1 MRIKDFL
8 RGRYFDKCVI
18 SKDRIPRM
26 AWRDV
31 QVKLEGEVAFDLSR
45 SFIQYWSFIKTDFSK
60 AKEAQPIGFSKIKK
74 EEIEE
79 RAEYRRQLTMNHK
92 SATPAQPAFN
102 KFKSEMKPF
111 RKRNEFMSS
120 FPSQA
125 EPNAPQIAVIEEK
138 PERDTIGDESH
149 KAQNQNVFRMETILP
164 TPSPDMGSGPKG
176 RIFKSVQASAKE
188 EMKDLLREL
197 KNPKHL
203 KSKREES
210 SIKGNPEEI
219 QLVDETSKNVVRQ
232 FEQEK
237 KEEKNEVNNE
247 QLSLFD
253 KLRRMKNLGESD
265 EYTFRKARITT
276 SEGFN
281 TISAQ
286 LIRSAGDWSLGLQSN
301 KIENSIHLAYCE
313 LIDNAKHFIYI
324 ENQFFISS
332 TAGNDI
338 QNKIAEAL
346 VLRIRRAIEKGQN
359 FMVVVVIPIM
369 PGFEG
374 SIQET
379 NGIYTRLTFGFQQ
392 LTISRGP
399 DSIMGLLREYTEHP
413 EQYIKFY
420 GLRRHAKMSDG
431 KPVTEQVYVHSK
443 MMVVDDNVVLI
454 GSANINDRS
463 MMGDR
468 DSEMAVV
475 LEDEAKTKALIGGQ
489 QVSVSHLVHSL
500 RKRCFSQIFGLEED
514 EVRDAMSENM
524 WRNIEVITK
533 VVSCSS

>member
-1 MRIKDFL
+1 
-8 RGRYFDKCVI
+8 
-18 SKDRIPRM
+18 M